1 MQAKVADFTEVEERD
16 SNNFLLDV
24 AATDA
29 VNEAHVITDGLAGAE
44 SRILPL
50 LGLLCKSKREQS
62 FPMAVLEKG
71 LAVDIATAQASIEQ
85 DRTKILNSIAFP
97 RARTVA
103 LNSNIPTGH
112 RNYDIV
118 NKALASHFAMASIHN
133 SYSQGDDPSRLLRAL
148 RSDEERTK
156 VQLSL
161 TGCQSF
167 DEQHLCNL
175 LDHMPGRLQSLRL
188 DLGYTGLQYLD
199 NLGDRTSLSLKTL
212 VLRFTGSLRC
222 VSGLL
227 ALTGPSLRHLELW
240 FSNLPDL
247 EDIQFG
253 CGNEALWKLHLQQL
267 VLYVHGCPLVPQASK
282 KALKLGTDMHGQIIS
297 VKYLEVLL
305 SISGHQCLN
314 ISLSAVENFRSEFT
328 ECHQIPVG
336 IMIEYHWT
344 ISIDS

>member
-1 MQAKVADFTEVEERD
+1 MEERD

-85 DRTKILNSIAFP
+85 DRTRILNSIAFP

-103 LNSNIPTGH
+103 LNSNFPTGH

-133 SYSQGDDPSRLLRAL
+133 SYSQGDDPSRLLQAL
-148 RSDEERTK
+148 QSDEERTK

-161 TGCQSF
+161 TGCQFF
-167 DEQHLCNL
+167 DERHFYNL

-188 DLGYTGLQYLD
+188 DLGYTGLECLD
-199 NLGDRTSLSLKTL
+199 LGDTSLSLKTL
-212 VLRFTGSLRC
+212 VLRFTGKLRS
-222 VSGLL
+222 VSGLF

-240 FSNLPDL
+240 FSNLPEL
-247 EDIQFG
+247 EDIQFD
-253 CGNEALWKLHLQQL
+253 CGGKELSKLHLQQL
-267 VLYVHGCPLVPQASK
+267 VLYVHDCPLVPQASK
-282 KALKLGTDMHGQIIS
+282 KALKLGTDTGMDGWIAWIIR
-297 VKYLEVLL
+297 LL
-305 SISGHQCLN
+305 VVTSSH
-314 ISLSAVENFRSEFT
+314 
-328 ECHQIPVG
+328 
-336 IMIEYHWT
+336 
-344 ISIDS
+344 

>member
-1 MQAKVADFTEVEERD
+1 MGFFVFLPHFTEVEERD
-16 SNNFLLDV
+16 SKNFLLDV

-29 VNEAHVITDGLAGAE
+29 VHEAHVITDGLAGAE

-71 LAVDIATAQASIEQ
+71 LAVDIATAQASMEQ

-97 RARTVA
+97 RAGTIA

-118 NKALASHFAMASIHN
+118 NKALASHFALAIIHN
-133 SYSQGDDPSRLLRAL
+133 SYRQGDDPSRLLQAL
-148 RSDEERTK
+148 QSDEERTK

-161 TGCQSF
+161 TGCQFF
-167 DEQHLCNL
+167 DERHLYNL
-175 LDHMPGRLQSLRL
+175 LDHLPGRLQSLRL
-188 DLGYTGLQYLD
+188 DLGYTGLECLD

-212 VLRFTGSLRC
+212 VLRLTGKLRS
-222 VSGLL
+222 VSGLF

-240 FSNLPDL
+240 FSNLPEL
-247 EDIQFG
+247 EDIKFD
-253 CGNEALWKLHLQQL
+253 CGGKELSELHLQQL

-282 KALKLGTDMHGQIIS
+282 KALKLGRSWHGRMD
-297 VKYLEVLL
+297 
-305 SISGHQCLN
+305 CMD
-314 ISLSAVENFRSEFT
+314 
-328 ECHQIPVG
+328 HQIVDSEQSRVV
-336 IMIEYHWT
+336 IIRYHQIRFGT
-344 ISIDS
+344 DFARHHHHVSLIPFGSRK

>member
-1 MQAKVADFTEVEERD
+1 MLSDLLARFHLNMCKLKSQEVSSIVVEDGFLLISSTFHTEVEERD

-29 VNEAHVITDGLAGAE
+29 LHEAHVITDGLAGAE

-50 LGLLCKSKREQS
+50 LGLLCKSKREQA

-71 LAVDIATAQASIEQ
+71 LAVDIATAQASMEQ

-97 RARTVA
+97 RARTVS

-118 NKALASHFAMASIHN
+118 NKALASHFALAIIHN
-133 SYSQGDDPSRLLRAL
+133 SYRQGDDPSRLLRAL
-148 RSDEERTK
+148 QSDEERTK

-161 TGCQSF
+161 TGCQFF
-167 DEQHLCNL
+167 DERHLYNL

-188 DLGYTGLQYLD
+188 DLGYTGLEYLD
-199 NLGDRTSLSLKTL
+199 NLGDTTSLSSLKTL
-212 VLRFTGSLRC
+212 VLRFTGKLRS
-222 VSGLL
+222 VSGLFS
-227 ALTGPSLRHLELW
+227 LTGPSLRHLELW
-240 FSNLPDL
+240 FSNLPEL

-253 CGNEALWKLHLQQL
+253 CGGKELSKLHLQQL

-282 KALKLGTDMHGQIIS
+282 KALKLGTETDMDGWIEWIIS
-297 VKYLEVLL
+297 LL
-305 SISGHQCLN
+305 IVSSH
-314 ISLSAVENFRSEFT
+314 
-328 ECHQIPVG
+328 
-336 IMIEYHWT
+336 
-344 ISIDS
+344 